1 MFRIIAAAAALLL
14 PTAAFAQA
22 SATPPAPPPA
32 PIEVLVLGVYHM
44 NNPGRDVNNARV
56 DPVTTPEKQAQLAEV
71 AQALARFQPTAIA
84 IERVAPDP
92 STMLDAGWPSY
103 DPAILSV
110 DNNERVQ
117 IGYRLAALANVQRV
131 YAVDEQDREGQP
143 PYFPY
148 GDLVAW
154 ANANGK
160 ADVLAGM
167 NGEVRAM
174 LGRLE
179 AEQRT
184 KSVGQLLAFVNT
196 PEMARWNG
204 SNYYRFLQFGGG
216 DVLPGAELNGRWYT
230 RNAMIFA
237 KLMQVAKP
245 GDRIV
250 LMFGSGHAYW
260 LRHFVETTPGFK
272 LVEATDYLP
281 PA

>member
-1 MFRIIAAAAALLL
+1 MFRIIAVAAALLL
-14 PTAAFAQA
+14 ATAALAQTA
-22 SATPPAPPPA
+22 QPAPAAPPP
-32 PIEVLVLGVYHM
+32 IEVMVLGVYHM

-56 DPVTTPEKQAQLAEV
+56 DPVTTPEKQAQLVEV
-71 AQALARFQPTAIA
+71 AQSLARFQPTAIA

-92 STMLDAGWPSY
+92 STMLDAGWPQY
-103 DPAILSV
+103 DPATLTTNA
-110 DNNERVQ
+110 DERVQ
-117 IGYRLAALANVQRV
+117 IGYRLAALGDVERV
-131 YAVDEQDREGQP
+131 YAVDEKDREGQP
-143 PYFPY
+143 SYFPY
-148 GDLVAW
+148 GVVMGW

-167 NGEVRAM
+167 NGEVQAM
-174 LGRLE
+174 LRRRE
-179 AEQRT
+179 TEQHDKT
-184 KSVGQLLAFVNT
+184 VGQLLAEMNT
-196 PEMARWNG
+196 AEMARWNG
-204 SNYYRFLQFGGG
+204 SHYYRFLQFGGG

-250 LMFGSGHAYW
+250 LIFGAGHAYW
-260 LRHFVETTPGFK
+260 LRHFVETTPGFR

>member
-14 PTAAFAQA
+14 PAAAFAQA
-22 SATPPAPPPA
+22 PATPPPA

-56 DPVTTPEKQAQLAEV
+56 DPVTTPEKQAQLVEV
-71 AQALARFQPTAIA
+71 AQSLARFQPTAIA

-103 DPAILSV
+103 DPAILAT

-117 IGYRLAALANVQRV
+117 IGYRLADLANVQRV

-148 GDLVAW
+148 GDVVAW

-160 ADVLAGM
+160 ADVLQGM
-167 NGEVRAM
+167 NGEVRTL

-196 PEMARWNG
+196 PERARWNG
-204 SNYYRFLQFGGG
+204 SNYYRFLQFGSG
-216 DVLPGAELNGRWYT
+216 DALPGAELNGRWYT

-250 LMFGSGHAYW
+250 LMFGTGHAYW

>member
-1 MFRIIAAAAALLL
+1 MLKIIAAAAALLL
-14 PTAAFAQA
+14 PAAAMAQN
-22 SATPPAPPPA
+22 PQPAPAAPV
-32 PIEVLVLGVYHM
+32 PIEVMVLGVYHM
-44 NNPGRDVNNARV
+44 DNPGRDVHNARI
-56 DPVTTPEKQAQLAEV
+56 DPVTTPEKQAQMVEAV
-71 AQALARFQPTAIA
+71 QHLARFRPTAVA

-92 STMLDAGWPSY
+92 TTMLDAGWPAY
-103 DPAILSV
+103 DPAILTTNA
-110 DNNERVQ
+110 DERVQ
-117 IGYRLAALANVQRV
+117 LGYRLADMADVERV
-131 YAVDEQDREGQP
+131 YAVDEKDREGQP
-143 PYFPY
+143 TYFPY
-148 GDLVAW
+148 GPMVAW

-160 ADVLAGM
+160 
-167 NGEVRAM
+167 GEALQDMSAEVQAFLRE
-174 LGRLE
+174 RE

-184 KSVGQLLAFVNT
+184 RSVGQMLSAMNT

-204 SNYYRFLQFGGG
+204 SHYYRFLQFGGG

-250 LMFGSGHAYW
+250 LIFGAGHAYW

-281 PA
+281 PAA